1 MLFSL
6 EGGLLKDAYLLPA
19 RPRFEPLGSAPV
31 LLFTLMQRSAWRN
44 CLKTPV
50 SSKTRV
56 PGGPEASKMGPF
68 RRVMAAIPT
77 LETPPSD
84 FLDSFGREILR
95 SPYPASCITLSR

>member
-1 MLFSL
+1 MLL
-6 EGGLLKDAYLLPA
+6 TVAVGGFYYYWSGAVRADFVTAN
-19 RPRFEPLGSAPV
+19 FGE
-31 LLFTLMQRSAWRN
+31 FTFRN

-56 PGGPEASKMGPF
+56 PGGPEAGKMRPF

-84 FLDSFGREILR
+84 FLDSFSTHSGE
-95 SPYPASCITLSR
+95 